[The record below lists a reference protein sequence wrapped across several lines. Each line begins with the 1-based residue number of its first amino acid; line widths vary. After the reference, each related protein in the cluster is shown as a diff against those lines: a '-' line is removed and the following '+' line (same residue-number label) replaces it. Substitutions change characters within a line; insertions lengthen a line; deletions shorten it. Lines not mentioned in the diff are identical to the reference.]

1 MWSCLRCMDFH
12 CIVSRSFRNGES
24 DFFAQLH
31 ETWVAVIWLKKRM
44 GDGIPGH
51 ERLAYGI
58 GAVQPLE
65 KLPGVAPARV
75 DECDLAWKIV
85 ALCRDQF
92 VESRVGRGLIASGML
107 RQCHIDFAPDSLR
120 LQFRFVQRDIGLP
133 PGRSEP

>member
-1 MWSCLRCMDFH
+1 MRRCSRCMDFH
-12 CIVSRSFRNGES
+12 FIVSSSFRNWES
-24 DFFAQLH
+24 DFLAELH
-31 ETWVAVIWLKKRM
+31 EPRVAVIWLKKRM

-51 ERLAYGI
+51 ERLACGI

-92 VESRVGRGLIASGML
+92 VESRVGGGLIASAML
-107 RQCHIDFAPDSLR
+107 CQLHMDFTPGSLPLQLR
-120 LQFRFVQRDIGLP
+120 LQHTD
-133 PGRSEP
+133 